1 MSGKAPPASW
11 QKWVTFSKMD
21 SLADEVLNRLLLHNS
36 SFILHP
42 SSFLPVPTFI
52 ETQFPIARLS
62 AESYKERKATNSQTL
77 TGLGRWWGRKPLILV
92 RASILGMLMPASGS
106 AKRDR
111 EIFLKI
117 LTMDDTGA
125 LARWRAEKRFSV
137 SELGVLATR
146 TEKAEWNELD
156 GDWEAA
162 REEVKRLR
170 LASKTVAKGDREAK
184 ERARAA
190 IDAAVGEADRCGQ
203 DLQAFVGELQVRC
216 FHRLTYTERITR
228 CDRPENIEGPTP
240 KAWADI
246 NAHLGTFA
254 TSLPELVEQLGRRAF
269 GHTPRVGDAFCGG
282 GSIPFEAARIGC
294 EAFGSDLNPVAGLL
308 TWASLNLV
316 GGGASL
322 QEEVMRVQAEALAE
336 ADRQVTD
343 WGIEHN
349 ERGER
354 AEAFL
359 YCVEVKPEGCE
370 HFIPLAPSWLVGESL
385 RSAIQWE
392 RVLGSE
398 QLSPTFIS
406 VSNEELAEWKGDS
419 KRNITPKNATVVDS
433 RVIDPFNR
441 DRSWSVESLRGPDGL
456 RRWTSDDIVPRV
468 GDVFQER
475 LYCIR
480 WVKTIIDPD
489 GTVREIRRY
498 AAPDEADLR
507 RDARVLALIRERFA
521 DWQRLGFIPS
531 KPIISG
537 YNTEQPI
544 RERGWTHWH
553 HLFTPRQLLVN
564 GLLSSCAHRRA
575 EDRSVSGAVLLGVG
589 RLANWNSRLC
599 RWHVRGIAIDKGE
612 DVFSNQALNTL
623 FNFSCRPLNALA
635 DTWALFSKLKNIRIP
650 QPNLVESRDARD
662 VRETCDFWITDPPY
676 ADAVNYHELG
686 DFFLAWYDKQLV
698 RAFPEWTP
706 DARAELAV
714 RGDGEDF
721 RRSMVEI
728 YKNLARH
735 MPDNGLQMVQFTHQ
749 DPGVWADLGMIL
761 WAAGLKATAAWTI
774 STETEAVGIKKGNY
788 VTGTVCLV
796 LRKRVSPDPGFLDE
810 VYPLVEDEVRR
821 QIASMQ
827 ALDEDG
833 EPNFNDADY
842 QLAAYAAALKVLT
855 QYATLDGK
863 DVEHEVF
870 AVRDRNAKSDFQIV
884 IERAITIACD
894 ILIPRGLDA
903 SWRELSLVE
912 RYYLR
917 ALDIESRGE
926 RRKGMYEELA
936 RGFGVTDIRP
946 LLKSDQANGTRMH
959 TPSGFAATG
968 LTQVSEATTETL
980 PARRGRA
987 ATGATHPFAPS
998 ALRHLLFAIRETT
1011 AADNSPEPGRQY
1023 LRDTFGQGYW
1033 SLRERFVG
1041 LLEWLAALGNAE
1053 GMNEWIADSEAARIL
1068 AGRLRNDHA

>member
-1 MSGKAPPASW
+1 M
-11 QKWVTFSKMD
+11 
-21 SLADEVLNRLLLHNS
+21 
-36 SFILHP
+36 
-42 SSFLPVPTFI
+42 PTFI

-62 AESYKERKATNSQTL
+62 AESYKERKANNGQTL
-77 TGLGRWWGRKPLILV
+77 TRLGKWWGRKPLILV
-92 RASILGMLMPASGS
+92 RASILGMLMPASGDP
-106 AKRDR
+106 KRDR

-117 LTMDDTGA
+117 LTMDDAGT
-125 LARWRAEKRFSV
+125 LARWRADKRFNV
-137 SELGVLATR
+137 SDLGVLATPE
-146 TEKAEWNELD
+146 EKTEWNELD
-156 GDWEAA
+156 GAAEAA
-162 REEVKRLR
+162 REEVKRFR
-170 LASKTVAKGDREAK
+170 IASKFIARGDRDATEH
-184 ERARAA
+184 ARAA
-190 IDAAVGEADRCGQ
+190 IDAAVADANRCGGA
-203 DLQAFVGELQVRC
+203 LQAFIGELQVRC
-216 FHRLTYTERITR
+216 FSRLTYAERITR
-228 CDRPENIEGPTP
+228 CDRPENVDGPTAE
-240 KAWADI
+240 AWAEI
-246 NAHLGTFA
+246 NAHLGA
-254 TSLPELVEQLGRRAF
+254 TATGLPSLVEQLGQRTF

-308 TWASLNLV
+308 TWASLHLL
-316 GGGASL
+316 GGGREV
-322 QEEVMRVQAEALAE
+322 QDEVMRVQAEALAE

-349 ERGER
+349 AAGER
-354 AEAFL
+354 ADAFL
-359 YCVEVKPEGCE
+359 YCVEVKPEGCDY
-370 HFIPLAPSWLVGESL
+370 FIPLAPSWLVGEKSKVVCRWHRVADSDRL
-385 RSAIQWE
+385 QPEMAIVSADE
-392 RVLGSE
+392 VR
-398 QLSPTFIS
+398 
-406 VSNEELAEWKGDS
+406 AYKD
-419 KRNITPKNATVVDS
+419 KKDATVVDS
-433 RVIDPFNR
+433 RVIDPFDR
-441 DRSWSVESLRGPDGL
+441 DRSWSVEALRGADGL
-456 RRWTSDDIVPRV
+456 RRWTNDDLVPRA

-480 WVKTIIDPD
+480 WVKTVTDRN
-489 GTVREIRRY
+489 GKTREIRRY
-498 AAPDEADLR
+498 SAPDEADSQR
-507 RDARVLALIRERFA
+507 ETRALALLRERFA
-521 DWQRLGFIPS
+521 RWQHLGFIPS
-531 KPIISG
+531 KSIPEG
-537 YNTEQPI
+537 GDKTEEPI
-544 RERGWTHWH
+544 RTRGWTHWH
-553 HLFTPRQLLVN
+553 QLFTPRQLLTH
-564 GLLSSCAHRRA
+564 GLLA
-575 EDRSVSGAVLLGVG
+575 EISNRLAESKEAKVGCLLGLG
-589 RLANWNSRLC
+589 RLANWDSRLC
-599 RWHVRGIAIDKGE
+599 QWVADKTKEGGAHT
-612 DVFSNQALNTL
+612 FANQALNTL
-623 FNFSCRPLNALA
+623 FSYCTRPAPKL
-635 DTWALFSKLKNIRIP
+635 DTAWPAVIR
-650 QPNLVESRDARD
+650 VEKGAPTEKQTSVSDARD
-662 VRETCDFWITDPPY
+662 LRETCDLWVTDPPY

-686 DFFLAWYDKQLV
+686 DFFLAWQDKSLS
-698 RAFPEWTP
+698 AIFPEWSA

-721 RRSMVEI
+721 RHSMVEI

-735 MPDNGLQMVQFTHQ
+735 MPDNGMQMVQFTHQ

-796 LRKRVSPDPGFLDE
+796 LRKRVSPQPGFLDE

-821 QIASMQ
+821 QIESMQ

-855 QYATLDGK
+855 QYATLNGK

-870 AVRDRNAKSDFQIV
+870 AVRERHTKSDFQIV

-894 ILIPRGLDA
+894 LLIPRGLDA

-959 TPSGFAATG
+959 TPSGFAAAG
-968 LTQVSEATTETL
+968 LAPIGEAGTDAL

-987 ATGATHPFAPS
+987 ATGTAHPFPS
-998 ALRHLLFAIRETT
+998 SPLRHLLFAIRETAT
-1011 AADNSPEPGRQY
+1011 ADNSPEPGRQY

-1033 SLRERFVG
+1033 GQRERFIA

-1053 GMNEWIADSEAARIL
+1053 GMNEWTEDSTAARIL
-1068 AGRLRNDHA
+1068 AGRLRNDDA